1 MIGFGKNN
9 KENEGLDQKRYV
21 IDEKTSPF
29 MVTEAFH
36 QLMTNVSFVIPKK
49 EDGTGKVVCITSSMP
64 TEGKSTV
71 SVNLA
76 LTIARSGVK
85 TVLLDCDLR
94 KPCVKRFFNIKEK
107 DSKGIVSYL
116 SGQAE
121 LKEVLVKDEASGLDI
136 LPCIDVAPNPI
147 FLLNHSMFAE
157 LLKQLADEYDYIIVD
172 TPPIGIVSDAT
183 IIGKNC
189 DGVVCV
195 VRQMYSDH
203 KIVKENLK
211 QLEFAGCRFLGF
223 VLNGFTVSK
232 KKYYYSSDKGYKY
245 GE

>member
-1 MIGFGKNN
+1 MIGLGNKN
-9 KENEGLDQKRYV
+9 KESENLDQKVYV
-21 IDEKTSPF
+21 IDEKNSPF
-29 MVTEAFH
+29 MVTEAFR

-64 TEGKSTV
+64 TEGKSTI

-94 KPCVKRFFNIKEK
+94 KPNVKRFFNIKEK

-147 FLLNHSMFAE
+147 FLLNHAMFAE
-157 LLKQLADEYDYIIVD
+157 LVKRLAAEYDYVIVD

-183 IIGKNC
+183 IIGKEC

-195 VRQMYSDH
+195 VRQMHSDH
-203 KIVKENLK
+203 KVIKETLK

-223 VLNGFTVSK
+223 VMNGFTASR
-232 KKYYYSSDKGYKY
+232 KYYYSG
-245 GE
+245 GGIINR